1 MRVNKIYLILILILF
16 TPLTSNADFNWKKIG
31 KNTDG
36 SVFFV
41 EKSSIKKVRNV
52 RYFYLLTDYSKPH
65 LNVLS
70 AKNYIEGN
78 CNKSKYRFLKDIY
91 YAEPMGN
98 GDIIETISETG
109 DWTSYDDG
117 QIMGVIMK
125 YVCEF

>member
-1 MRVNKIYLILILILF
+1 M
-16 TPLTSNADFNWKKIG
+16 
-31 KNTDG
+31 
-36 SVFFV
+36 
-41 EKSSIKKVRNV
+41 
-52 RYFYLLTDYSKPH
+52 TDYSKPH
-65 LNVLS
+65 LDVLS

-98 GDIIETISETG
+98 GNVIETISETG
-109 DWTSYDDG
+109 EWTQYDNS

>member
-31 KNTDG
+31 KNKDG

-41 EKSSIKKVRNV
+41 EKSSIKKVRNI
-52 RYFYLLTDYSKPH
+52 RYFYLLTDYSKPFH
-65 LNVLS
+65 NVLS

-78 CNKSKYRFLKDIY
+78 CNESKYRFLKDIY
-91 YAEPMGN
+91 YSEPMGN
-98 GDIIETISETG
+98 GDIVETISETG